1 MQINELQDL
10 VLKWIITS
18 EQKDLILSYQS
29 NNELIKQESKQWWF
43 QNSLFTIWGI
53 LIFLGVMSLIA
64 LNRDGIADSIKI
76 LLSISLTWI
85 MYVIWYYLKYI
96 KQQTMLGW
104 SLLFI
109 SWLLVGAT
117 IFLIAQIY
125 NMTVSNDILLLLWM
139 LLILPLVY
147 FLKQKE
153 FYWLYMILLSSILVV
168 FLTSHDFESTDRRN
182 VIALYQLFGALIIII
197 WYLHDRTRSDLE
209 LNKLY
214 KSFWIW
220 VFTVSSFFF
229 LGATQRWWDQLYS
242 MPNYIT
248 WISAILI
255 MLYILVWFLQK
266 KNELLWWALALSLFT
281 WIKFFTNRYMLHD
294 IIMILYS
301 ILVIYIWYYYDNQTI
316 RRQGNLYLYWF
327 LIYLYIRHW
336 YWYMNGFVFFFTWWL
351 FLIVWWFFFKK
362 INLFV
367 KNLFNSITPVKWIEN
382 TL

>member
-29 NNELIKQESKQWWF
+29 NNKLIKQESKQWWF

-125 NMTVSNDILLLLWM
+125 NMTVSNDTLLLLWI

-168 FLTSHDFESTDRRN
+168 FLTSHDFESRDRRN

-220 VFTVSSFFF
+220 VFTISSFFF
-229 LGATQRWWDQLYS
+229 LGATQRWRDELYS

-255 MLYILVWFLQK
+255 MLYIFVWFLQK

-367 KNLFNSITPVKWIEN
+367 KNLFNSITPFKWIEN

>member
-117 IFLIAQIY
+117 IFLVAQIY

-220 VFTVSSFFF
+220 VFTISSFFF

>member
-29 NNELIKQESKQWWF
+29 NNKLIKQESKQWWF

-125 NMTVSNDILLLLWM
+125 NMTVSNDTLLLLWI

-153 FYWLYMILLSSILVV
+153 FYWLYMVLLSSILVV
-168 FLTSHDFESTDRRN
+168 FLTSHDFESRDRRN

-220 VFTVSSFFF
+220 VFTISSFFF
-229 LGATQRWWDQLYS
+229 LGATQRWRDELYS

-255 MLYILVWFLQK
+255 MLYIFVWFLQK